1 MEMHESNNNNNINNN
16 QYNVIEAKEI
26 EDELIIQGE
35 NFLNSSDGRSAI
47 GVNLINETMKSICKV
62 IVKDNKDRMIMGT
75 GFFIKVSNNKRYLVT
90 NYNIISEEI
99 NKDDI
104 EIEIHN
110 QKVFK
115 LNFNVIKYFPIPI
128 NITLIEIK
136 ITDEIYN
143 DIKFLYYD
151 LDNNIDYK
159 IYKNQYVFSIFYLFR
174 KSALYSSGQ
183 IIDIIDYK
191 LKHNII
197 TDIGAGGCPI
207 ILLNNNTKYVTVI
220 GIHHG
225 KFNATDISFG
235 TFIGKVFNEI

>member
-183 IIDIIDYK
+183 IIDIIDYE

-207 ILLNNNTKYVTVI
+207 ILLNNDTKYAKVI
-220 GIHHG
+220 GIHHSKYG
-225 KFNATDISFG
+225 VTSINFG
-235 TFIGKVFNEI
+235 TLIGKVFNDK